1 MLKELNGQV
10 FLCWTSWDN
19 YWHSLFGEGN
29 IVNCIARPKSC
40 MVKSPTNS
48 TKVSDNITNLYSKK
62 RTPFSGAFVFYD
74 EFDNIRVR
82 EMEEMLL
89 SINLAKETATRKLDL
104 RKEALKISLVKK
116 SLTTVTARVGVVLD
130 KSGSMRKLYKDGSVQ
145 DVLERL
151 FPIALN
157 FDDNGELDVWLFNDE
172 FIRMKE
178 SVTLDNFYNYIDSK
192 VMSGVIE
199 KFWGQTKYAPVMRD
213 VFNKYCIEDPSPLP
227 TFVIFLTDGNN
238 SDKNNTKQILKE
250 SSAHNIFWEFVGIGD
265 EKFEFL
271 QRLDSLSGRTI
282 DNANFFDVKDIASLS
297 DEYLYDKLLYEYPQW
312 EAEAKRVGILR

>member
-1 MLKELNGQV
+1 M
-10 FLCWTSWDN
+10 SI
-19 YWHSLFGEGN
+19 SL
-29 IVNCIARPKSC
+29 V
-40 MVKSPTNS
+40 
-48 TKVSDNITNLYSKK
+48 
-62 RTPFSGAFVFYD
+62 
-74 EFDNIRVR
+74 
-82 EMEEMLL
+82 
-89 SINLAKETATRKLDL
+89 KETATRKLDL
-104 RKEALKISLVKK
+104 RKETLKISLVKK
-116 SLTTVTARVGVVLD
+116 SLTSVTARVGVVLD

-145 DVLERL
+145 DVLEKL

-178 SVTLDNFYNYIDSK
+178 PVTLDNFYNYIDAK

-199 KFWGQTKYAPVMRD
+199 KFWGQTKYAPVMQD

-227 TFVIFLTDGNN
+227 TFIIFLTDGNN
-238 SDKNNTKQILKE
+238 SDKNNTKKILKE

-297 DEYLYDKLLYEYPQW
+297 DEHLYDKLLYEYPQW